1 MGRRRKT
8 DFNFYEQI
16 AFNTLCIFL
25 IVTSYRR
32 LNETALKNPRPI
44 GKWKLE
50 VNVKGVDIPVL
61 VRKTEKSYR

>member
-8 DFNFYEQI
+8 YFNLHDQI
-16 AFNTLCIFL
+16 AFNTLCILL

-50 VNVKGVDIPVL
+50 VNVKGVDIPVM
-61 VRKTEKSYR
+61 VRKTDKSYR

>member
-1 MGRRRKT
+1 
-8 DFNFYEQI
+8 
-16 AFNTLCIFL
+16 
-25 IVTSYRR
+25 

-61 VRKTEKSYR
+61 VRKTDKSYR

>member
-8 DFNFYEQI
+8 YFNLLDQI
-16 AFNTLCIFL
+16 AFNTLYIFL
-25 IVTSYRR
+25 IATSYRR

-50 VNVKGVDIPVL
+50 VKVKGVDIPVL